1 MSGSVWH
8 DVCGASDIERED
20 VRRYDIEGSTFAVY
34 RAADGTFHATAGLCT
49 HEGVHLADGIVIGD
63 IIECAM
69 HNGRFNIRTGKAM
82 GAPACIDLERYDVK
96 VEGGRVLIKVR

>member
-1 MSGSVWH
+1 MADGVWH
-8 DVCGASDIERED
+8 DVCGVDDIERED
-20 VRRYDIEGSTFAVY
+20 VRGCDIGGNTYAVY

-49 HEGVHLADGIVIGD
+49 HEGVALADGIVVGD

-82 GAPACIDLERYDVK
+82 GAPACIDLQKFAVK
-96 VEGGRVLIKVR
+96 VDAGRVLIKI